1 MKDYDVVGKRESG
14 FTLLEVVAAIGILA
28 ILTAVA
34 IPTFSSWLPNYR
46 LKSAARD
53 LYSDMQMA
61 KLGAIKN
68 NTNWAVVFDPA
79 VSPGRYYV
87 CSDDG
92 ANGTWDGPAAMGGDD
107 VVEKSVV
114 LSDYKGTDYGY
125 GNATKNVPGSA
136 APFDV
141 ISYTTPDDV
150 AIFSSRGTIN
160 NLGYVYLSNTKGS
173 SYAAGTPSLAGV
185 VVLRRWA
192 GSDWD

>member
-1 MKDYDVVGKRESG
+1 MKSYEVVGKRAPG
-14 FTLLEVVAAIGILA
+14 FTLLEVLMVIVILA
-28 ILTAVA
+28 ILAAVA
-34 IPTFSSWLPNYR
+34 IPTFSNWLPNYR

-173 SYAAGTPSLAGV
+173 SYAVGTPSLAGV